1 MTSLLKVISPFQ
13 TQQHITKYEETNSGF
28 PTEQMIEN
36 RESKIPKLILPQSTP
51 TSSALPISVPNS
63 KTKPKRN
70 KKKGVV
76 SSDLSGHES
85 GVDNSNLDDL
95 QPSPNTEQST
105 LAAPTPAPKNK
116 TKFKQNY
123 KKKSVA
129 SSGLTECESGVEK
142 GDMADLHPSPNTEQS
157 ALTLSPPI
165 IVPKNKAQSKRQHK
179 RVVSI
184 DLSGCESGADNSN
197 PDGLQASRNTEQ
209 PTLAPPIPISKN
221 RRRRKSDVSTD
232 PSGCESGRDSRNLDD
247 LHTSPN
253 TGQSTLAIPIPIPK
267 NKTKSR
273 RRNKRVV
280 STDLSGYESGID
292 NSNLDDL
299 QASPNTEQPLKLD
312 VNAPS
317 GNIKRLVVPS
327 ILFPS
332 PPDLT
337 YSQFDEES
345 MSDAFT
351 GISLDPIDPL
361 YREYSGSS
369 CGEIYGSSYE
379 SVSDISQSSY
389 CSSAEGSPPRYR
401 NNHLSVRKDSFSAQ
415 SSDEESIEASTSEQ
429 SVAVEPRQFLSP
441 YPEHA
446 PASNQPLRPK
456 KQRCKKKKSS
466 QKKNQSKY
474 PQNRSKKQ
482 VLFLTYVEDINKI
495 PKDVNY
501 WNDDKH
507 FIIKDRYPKS
517 SVHLL
522 VLPRKTI
529 EKLDD
534 LSGEEG
540 IAVVEGLRDCANWLI
555 DTSPER
561 AIQLIRDHSTIKLT
575 EEEKEHYRMLRDGP
589 LKCNQCQ
596 FTKPMDFLDFKKHLA
611 MHMSVRLMCGS
622 KEL

>member
-1 MTSLLKVISPFQ
+1 
-13 TQQHITKYEETNSGF
+13 
-28 PTEQMIEN
+28 MIEN
-36 RESKIPKLILPQSTP
+36 HESKIPKLILPQSTPP

-70 KKKGVV
+70 KKKSVI
-76 SSDLSGHES
+76 SSDLSGHKS

-116 TKFKQNY
+116 TKSKQNY

-129 SSGLTECESGVEK
+129 SSGLTECKSGVEK

-157 ALTLSPPI
+157 ASTLSPPI

-179 RVVSI
+179 RVVST

-221 RRRRKSDVSTD
+221 RRRRKSVVSTD
-232 PSGCESGRDSRNLDD
+232 PSGCESGADNSNPDGLQASRNTEQPTLAPPIPISKNRRRRKSVVSTDPSGCESGQDSRNLDD

-345 MSDAFT
+345 MNDAFT

-446 PASNQPLRPK
+446 SASNQPLRHK

-507 FIIKDRYPKS
+507 FIIKDRYPK
-517 SVHLL
+517 
-522 VLPRKTI
+522 
-529 EKLDD
+529 
-534 LSGEEG
+534 
-540 IAVVEGLRDCANWLI
+540 
-555 DTSPER
+555 
-561 AIQLIRDHSTIKLT
+561 
-575 EEEKEHYRMLRDGP
+575 
-589 LKCNQCQ
+589 
-596 FTKPMDFLDFKKHLA
+596 
-611 MHMSVRLMCGS
+611 
-622 KEL
+622 